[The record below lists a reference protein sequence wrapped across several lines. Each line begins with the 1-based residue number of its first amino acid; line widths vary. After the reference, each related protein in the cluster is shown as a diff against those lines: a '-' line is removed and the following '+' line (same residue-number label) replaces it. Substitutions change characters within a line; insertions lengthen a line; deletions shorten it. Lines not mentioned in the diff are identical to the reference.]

1 MNIRITALALML
13 ATGFP
18 LAAQAQNT
26 NGLDNNVPTPSQP
39 GVDMQTPSQP
49 GVDMQT
55 PSQPGVDMQTPS
67 QSGFEVQTPSETP
80 SEPDVDLQEQEN
92 DLTQNRRTRTRRTRS
107 TSSSL
112 GSKYYAG
119 GNLGLFV
126 PFIEDADIGI
136 DFGGLFGYKVNKN
149 ISAELELF
157 NARGGSD
164 VDDLGYSIFG
174 VAANGVY
181 RYYFNPDNS
190 KSLYAFGGLGLGF
203 GVSSLTGDVADDRE
217 DDGVDTS
224 KTGFLLQTKAG
235 VGYPLSDNLDLFGQA
250 RYANVFLGEEDNIEG
265 SGEDGNGISF
275 DLGATFNF

>member
-1 MNIRITALALML
+1 MNIKITALALML
-13 ATGFP
+13 AIGFP
-18 LAAQAQNT
+18 VAAQAQNT
-26 NGLDNNVPTPSQP
+26 NGFDNNV
-39 GVDMQTPSQP
+39 QTPSQP
-49 GVDMQT
+49 GVDVQT
-55 PSQPGVDMQTPS
+55 PSQPSVDVQTPS
-67 QSGFEVQTPSETP
+67 QPGFEVQTPSATP
-80 SEPDVDLQEQEN
+80 SEPDVNFQEQDNE
-92 DLTQNRRTRTRRTRS
+92 LTQNRRTRTRRTRT

-112 GSKYYAG
+112 DSKYYAG

-126 PFIEDADIGI
+126 PFNGDNSDDDIGI
-136 DFGGLFGYKVNKN
+136 EFGGLFGYKVNKN

-174 VAANGVY
+174 ASANGVY

-203 GVSSLTGDVADDRE
+203 GVASATGDVADDLE

-224 KTGFLLQTKAG
+224 RTGFLLQTKAG

-250 RYANVFLGEEDNIEG
+250 RYANVFIGEEDNVEN

-275 DLGATFNF
+275 DLGATYNF

>member
-1 MNIRITALALML
+1 MNIKITALALML
-13 ATGFP
+13 AIGFP
-18 LAAQAQNT
+18 IAAQAQNT
-26 NGLDNNVPTPSQP
+26 NGFDNNVQAPSQP
-39 GVDMQTPSQP
+39 DVNVQTPSQP
-49 GVDMQT
+49 GVNVQT
-55 PSQPGVDMQTPS
+55 PSQP
-67 QSGFEVQTPSETP
+67 GFEVQTPSATP
-80 SEPDVDLQEQEN
+80 SESDVNFQEQN
-92 DLTQNRRTRTRRTRS
+92 DELTENRRTRTRRTRT

-112 GSKYYAG
+112 DSKYYAG

-126 PFIEDADIGI
+126 PFNGDNSDDDIGI
-136 DFGGLFGYKVNKN
+136 EFGGLFGYKVNKN

-164 VDDLGYSIFG
+164 VDDLGYSVFG
-174 VAANGVY
+174 ASANGVY

-203 GVSSLTGDVADDRE
+203 GTLSATGDVADEAE

-235 VGYPLSDNLDLFGQA
+235 VGYPLTDNLDLFGQA
-250 RYANVFLGEEDNIEG
+250 RYANVFIGEEDDIEG

-275 DLGATFNF
+275 DLGATYNF

>member
-1 MNIRITALALML
+1 MNIKITALAFML
-13 ATGFP
+13 AIGFP

-26 NGLDNNVPTPSQP
+26 NGFDNNV
-39 GVDMQTPSQP
+39 QTPSP
-49 GVDMQT
+49 SGVN
-55 PSQPGVDMQTPS
+55 VQTPS
-67 QSGFEVQTPSETP
+67 QSGVNVQTPSESGFGVQTPSETP
-80 SEPDVDLQEQEN
+80 SEPEVNLQEQDNE
-92 DLTQNRRTRTRRTRS
+92 LTQNRRTRTRRTRT

-112 GSKYYAG
+112 DSKYYAG

-126 PFIEDADIGI
+126 PFNGDNSDDDIGI
-136 DFGGLFGYKVNKN
+136 GFGGLFGYKVNKN

-174 VAANGVY
+174 ASANGVY

-203 GVSSLTGDVADDRE
+203 GVASLTGDVADDLD

-224 KTGFLLQTKAG
+224 RTGFLLQTKAG

-250 RYANVFLGEEDNIEG
+250 RYANVFIGEEDNVAD

-275 DLGATFNF
+275 DLGATYNF